1 MIRLF
6 MQGGDET
13 VPLEQIVV
21 TNLNLQKKQGI
32 VQLDED
38 CEMKLTLG
46 INKIS
51 AYVYANRTFKEDIML
66 FYNDISLKKCL
77 QTDNVTVKDP
87 W

>member
-1 MIRLF
+1 M
-6 MQGGDET
+6 
-13 VPLEQIVV
+13 
-21 TNLNLQKKQGI
+21 TNLNLQKNQGI

-77 QTDNVTVKDP
+77 STDNVSTFKIVISDSDRENRV
-87 W
+87 